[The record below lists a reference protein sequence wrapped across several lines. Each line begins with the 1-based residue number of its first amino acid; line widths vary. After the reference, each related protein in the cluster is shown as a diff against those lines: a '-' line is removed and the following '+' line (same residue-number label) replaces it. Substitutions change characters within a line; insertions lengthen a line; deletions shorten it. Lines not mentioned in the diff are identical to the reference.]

1 MPLPQNNPTPPSPG
15 GGTNWGAYIPA
26 AIGAGA
32 SIAGGYM
39 ANQASAQEAKK
50 NRQFQERMRSTQWQT
65 AVADMEAA
73 GLNPA
78 LAYSQGSAGTP
89 GGSSATQQDI
99 LTPAVG
105 SAMQAKTVQAQ
116 LKLVRRQIEET
127 AARAAKTQT
136 ENWGLQQANKLWGTT
151 TADGKFHPGPLN
163 IKAQSEASSAA
174 AVARLQQLQIPN
186 AKNLANIAGSS
197 PGQTLAWI
205 KYIMQSMPKIGGK

>member
-1 MPLPQNNPTPPSPG
+1 MPLPQTNPIPPSPG

-26 AIGAGA
+26 GIAAAG
-32 SIAGGYM
+32 SLAGGYM
-39 ANQASAQEAKK
+39 ANQASAEEARK

-65 AVADMEAA
+65 TVADLTAA

-99 LTPAVG
+99 VSPAVG

-116 LKLVRRQIEET
+116 LKLVREQIKET
-127 AARAAKTQT
+127 VTRTQKSQS
-136 ENWGLQQANKLWGTT
+136 EKIYQDWLNRLWGTT
-151 TADGKFHPGPLN
+151 TADRKFHPGPLWRKHESDAN
-163 IKAQSEASSAA
+163 SAA
-174 AVARLQQLQIPN
+174 ALARLQQLQIPN
-186 AKNLANIAGSS
+186 MKNLANIAGSG

-205 KYIMQSMPKIGGK
+205 KYIMQSLPSIGGK